1 MTPIYFFQYNIFPH
15 HGKVRRVHKKSY
27 LRLLYTFFAFFLF
40 VLFFIIEFVFL
51 SFSFLFLM
59 KYQINRMSTYQ
70 KRELVVSNCQWNR
83 TVSIVLLLDA
93 LQNHRPPT
101 GHRPLTSNHRPTSRS
116 CTEPPTHRSTEDRAP
131 THQLS

>member
-1 MTPIYFFQYNIFPH
+1 MVLGGCSSDKMIPIYFSQYNIFPH
-15 HGKVRRVHKKSY
+15 HGKLRRVHKKCY
-27 LRLLYTFFAFFLF
+27 LRLLYTFLAFFLF
-40 VLFFIIEFVFL
+40 VFFFIIEFVFL

-59 KYQINRMSTYQ
+59 NYQINRMSTYQ

-101 GHRPLTSNHRPTSRS
+101 DHRPLTSNHRPTSRS
-116 CTEPPTHRSTEDRAP
+116 CTGP
-131 THQLS
+131 